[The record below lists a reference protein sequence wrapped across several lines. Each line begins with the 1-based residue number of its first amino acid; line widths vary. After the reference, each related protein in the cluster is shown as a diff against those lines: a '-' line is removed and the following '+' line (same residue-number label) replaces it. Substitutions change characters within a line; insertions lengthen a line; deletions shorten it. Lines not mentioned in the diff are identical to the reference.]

1 VYSYDVHHDALLWG
15 TAGRRYVNVAGKE
28 IAMPPS
34 RILIIIVALVVV
46 TVAGT
51 LVFGR
56 YFLTTSVQQRI
67 VEQRSVPAMT
77 ATP

>member
-1 VYSYDVHHDALLWG
+1 
-15 TAGRRYVNVAGKE
+15 
-28 IAMPPS
+28 MPPS
-34 RILIIIVALVVV
+34 RILLIVVVLVAV

-77 ATP
+77 VTP